1 MKYNIDGSLD
11 KYKARFTQ
19 KVDTYVTAIFS
30 PIVKMVTMRFLLE
43 TAAAK
48 SWASCQ
54 LDVSNAF
61 LQGDLDEDVY
71 MEIPPPRILHNLR
84 PCLQGHDKLV
94 FCLSLFMVSHKLQHN
109 GILSLHSPSL

>member
-71 MEIPPPRILHNLR
+71 MEIPPP
-84 PCLQGHDKLV
+84 PE
-94 FCLSLFMVSHKLQHN
+94 FCITFVLASRDTISLSFA
-109 GILSLHSPSL
+109 